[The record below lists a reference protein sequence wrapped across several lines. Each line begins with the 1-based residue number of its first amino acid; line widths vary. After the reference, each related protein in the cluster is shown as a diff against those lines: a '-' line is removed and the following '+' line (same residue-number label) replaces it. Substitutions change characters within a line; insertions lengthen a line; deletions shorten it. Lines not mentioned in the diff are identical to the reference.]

1 MLYTRIRQGGD
12 TVTESGT
19 PGPTIERKIGNTT
32 YVVTSTYSKNATET
46 AVQKMRRLVL
56 KDADKVSRIE
66 R

>member
-1 MLYTRIRQGGD
+1 M
-12 TVTESGT
+12 TESGM